1 MKRIFRAL
9 GLWDTGGW
17 PRSVLGEIVTAPLR
31 LLYVLPILLFLL
43 PFEAFA
49 APAPPRNVPTFERSN
64 VSTFEPA
71 IEPTMYEASTEL
83 SPERGESAGKASSPR
98 VFALPQTG
106 GGGHSTALT
115 WVLSTDDTTTAC
127 TTTANCL
134 QNVYRGS
141 GSCSVST
148 SFSLLTTTSLN
159 ATVTA
164 FTDTTV
170 TPGVWC
176 YGVTFGINGLEST
189 KDTVSVTLQ
198 PASPTGAAATT
209 K

>member
-1 MKRIFRAL
+1 MKRILL
-9 GLWDTGGW
+9 GT
-17 PRSVLGEIVTAPLR
+17 
-31 LLYVLPILLFLL
+31 LLILL
-43 PFEAFA
+43 A
-49 APAPPRNVPTFERSN
+49 AGSA
-64 VSTFEPA
+64 
-71 IEPTMYEASTEL
+71 
-83 SPERGESAGKASSPR
+83 SAGPLLHGPR
-98 VFALPQTG
+98 LAPQIRVPRLFAQIT
-106 GGGHSTALT
+106 GGHSAALT

-148 SFSLLTTTSLN
+148 SFSLLTTTALS
-159 ATVTA
+159 ATAAA
-164 FTDTTV
+164 FTDSTI

-176 YGVTFGINGLEST
+176 YGVTFGINGLESS

-198 PASPTGAAATT
+198 PASPTGAAATA